1 VCVKTRPT
9 KQQHT
14 SCSSQWKVNLTAPFT
29 SPPLPPSASSVLT
42 VFTKTMYLHANTDNS
57 LAQAA
62 APEALTP
69 VKVQDWN

>member
-1 VCVKTRPT
+1 MQDPENSTPPA
-9 KQQHT
+9 
-14 SCSSQWKVNLTAPFT
+14 SFQWKVNLTVPFT
-29 SPPLPPSASSVLT
+29 TPTLLLSSVLT
-42 VFTKTMYLHANTDNS
+42 VFTQTTHLCANTEES